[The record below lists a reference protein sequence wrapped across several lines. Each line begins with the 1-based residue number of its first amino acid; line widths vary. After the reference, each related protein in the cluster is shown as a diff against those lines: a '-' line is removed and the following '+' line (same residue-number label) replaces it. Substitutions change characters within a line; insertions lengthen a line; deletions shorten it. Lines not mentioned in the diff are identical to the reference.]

1 MTNHD
6 EFNELEY
13 LRQELTDARADL
25 YAATEENADLLARL
39 QTCQELSGGR
49 LPMSDRTV
57 KVGRLFI
64 KNMSL
69 AIADERAGY
78 PLYLGL
84 TVAEA
89 KLLLDALRPF
99 FGDGG
104 A

>member
-1 MTNHD
+1 MND
-6 EFNELEY
+6 ELARELEY

-25 YAATEENADLLARL
+25 YAATEENANLLARL

-57 KVGRLFI
+57 KIGRLFI
-64 KNMSL
+64 KNMSS
-69 AIADERAGY
+69 AIAGGHSGY

-89 KLLLDALRPF
+89 GLLLDALRPF